1 MIQKFILRMVIA
13 WGKGHNI
20 RYLGLALDLALAKYK
35 DRGMIMNQHTKIKGS
50 WLEMTVD
57 EQSAGKTIEQIL
69 KEDLLISGRMIQRLT
84 RQKGLFLNRK
94 APFLKKKVKAGD
106 LVRVLIGD
114 RGGEEGALVPE
125 DIPIHVVYED
135 DEVLVVNKQAGII
148 VHPIKQGQSGTL
160 ANGIAFYWAS
170 KGITGKVRPV
180 HRLDKDTSGLI
191 LIAKNSYIHQLLDRQ
206 LREQQVHRIYW
217 TIVEG
222 KLAEKEGVFREPIAQ
237 HPQNPVKRSV
247 IASGEEA
254 ITHYRVLEEY
264 SQASLVEVH
273 LETGRTHQI
282 RVHFEH
288 AGHPVLGDTLYGK
301 SHPLIKRQALHA
313 YQLEFIHPLRG
324 DKMEFVQPVPED
336 MKELIEKLKNK

>member
-1 MIQKFILRMVIA
+1 MKQ
-13 WGKGHNI
+13 N
-20 RYLGLALDLALAKYK
+20 
-35 DRGMIMNQHTKIKGS
+35 TKIKGS

-69 KEDLLISGRMIQRLT
+69 KEDLLISGRMVQRLT

-94 APFLKKKVKAGD
+94 APYLKKKAKVGD
-106 LVRVLIGD
+106 LIRVLIGD
-114 RGGEEGALVPE
+114 RSGEEGALVPE
-125 DIPIHVVYED
+125 EIAIDAVFED
-135 DEVLVVNKQAGII
+135 EEVLVVNKQAGII
-148 VHPIKQGQSGTL
+148 VHPIKPGQSGTL
-160 ANGIAFYWAS
+160 ANGIAFYWAN
-170 KGITGKVRPV
+170 KGIAGKVRPV

-206 LREQQVHRIYW
+206 MREQQVRRIYW

-222 KLAEKEGVFREPIAQ
+222 HLSQKEGMFRDPIGQ
-237 HPQNPVKRSV
+237 HPHNPVKRTV
-247 IASGEEA
+247 LANGEEA

-264 SQASLVEVH
+264 AQASLVEVC

-301 SHPLIKRQALHA
+301 SHPWIKRQALHA

-324 DKMEFVQPVPED
+324 DKREFVQPVPDD
-336 MKELIEKLKNK
+336 MKELIEKLKNE